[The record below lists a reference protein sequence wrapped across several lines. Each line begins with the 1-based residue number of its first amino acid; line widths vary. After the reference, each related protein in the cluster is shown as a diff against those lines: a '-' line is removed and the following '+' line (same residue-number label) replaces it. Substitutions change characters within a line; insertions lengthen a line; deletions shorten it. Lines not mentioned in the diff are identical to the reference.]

1 MDLQMLLESGK
12 VYIHR
17 RIDELFVKDALTH
30 ETVAVYRTSGNSYIV
45 YDKVQA
51 PTGEI
56 TWHDP
61 TKDISTKDLVETN
74 TIPFSEYTVH
84 RLLERMAEGE
94 ALTKICKDDSM
105 PSYSQLMRWQK
116 LHPWIRLAIEDAR
129 LARAEYHRD
138 KVLEEADKAESWKD
152 PINATQVKID
162 AHKWAA
168 GVDDAKYK
176 NNAKIEATINVPTQ
190 ILVNTGIV
198 RDVVEKTPE
207 EVSDAQNKNPQ
218 TITGDSTREML
229 GASDKDKALG
239 D

>member
-1 MDLQMLLESGK
+1 MNLQLLLETGK

-30 ETVAVYRTSGNSYIV
+30 ETVAVYRTSGREYIQ
-45 YDKVQA
+45 YDKIQS
-51 PTGEI
+51 PEGNI

-61 TKDISTKDLVETN
+61 TRDISAKDLVETN
-74 TIPFSEYTVH
+74 TVPFSEYTIH
-84 RLLERMAEGE
+84 RLLERMSEGE

-116 LHPWIRLAIEDAR
+116 LHPWIRQAIEDAR

-138 KVLEEADKAESWKD
+138 KVLEEADMAESWKD

-198 RDVVEKTPE
+198 RDVVEKQLE
-207 EVSDAQNKNPQ
+207 EVADAQNKNSQ
-218 TITGDSTREML
+218 TGVGDSSREML
-229 GASDKDKALG
+229 GVSDKDQAL
-239 D
+239 